1 MSSLLTA
8 KGLEPHDQKILND
21 LANRWTFHDAL
32 QHALAM
38 RTGKDTKSINGPS
51 QFFSNQTAEQIR
63 ELKLDHCAPRAT
75 HLPWSL
81 LSTRAGAG
89 AGNAIN
95 TVTNRRD
102 AFTTILSDSSLLPEL
117 GAKELFDLIGK
128 VHIPR
133 QTSVQDAVWAD
144 NSTDNAAT
152 DDSLEESELESKTV
166 YITRKAPRSLTRGG
180 NSQVSDL
187 LLEEMAASAG
197 NLMLSAV
204 INGDGSTGVPRGIL
218 QQAADSGTDFLTVSL
233 PTSGNPTYSSLL
245 EIERKHANSRAL
257 SESSAWIVSPT
268 MLETLRGIADG
279 NGHPVLTSALDGNR
293 LLGYRIRSTPSCPA
307 NKLIFGDFSK
317 IALLYW
323 APGVDLVVDPF
334 TLVSQVVFSVFM
346 YVNHLVLQPG
356 AFVVAS

>member
-1 MSSLLTA
+1 MSNLTA

-89 AGNAIN
+89 GGNAIN

-133 QTSVQDAVWAD
+133 QTSVQAAVWAD
-144 NSTDNAAT
+144 NVTDNAAT

-187 LLEEMAASAG
+187 LLEDMASSAG
-197 NLMLSAV
+197 NLMLAAV

-218 QQAADSGTDFLTVSL
+218 QQAADSGTDFQTVSL
-233 PTSGNPTYSSLL
+233 PTSGNPTFSSLI